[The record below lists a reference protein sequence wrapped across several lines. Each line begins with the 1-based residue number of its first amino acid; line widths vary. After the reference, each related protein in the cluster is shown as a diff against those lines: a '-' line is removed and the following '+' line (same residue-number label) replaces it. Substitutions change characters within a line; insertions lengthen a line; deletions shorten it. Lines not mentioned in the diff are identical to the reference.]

1 MSTNATIDLNSLIK
15 DVRTHNQGAERQ
27 YLTEKW
33 NKTGLLKGLKD
44 DYARENMSVI
54 LENQL
59 KELIKESS
67 QTSDITG
74 FQNNAFPIVRRAFG
88 NLLAQELVS
97 VQAMNLPSGL
107 IFYLDFTYGAGQCG
121 YTQGGSVYGDP
132 VGSCLHTSG
141 AAKTGGLYDLH
152 SAYSQMLVSGTYTL
166 GTGWPT
172 SSGSAPWASVSF
184 DPDLSGSTVYENV
197 FGLTGITST
206 ACNGALDASAV
217 KSITVASSSA
227 TVTPGPF
234 QGIPTQYRRHNVI
247 RDGAQ
252 LYIYTDHPIGPS
264 ASICFVC
271 ASTASCVAAPC
282 TTGGVGVYQPFES
295 DMGVNPTPT
304 IPEIDIKLESATVV
318 AQTRKLRARW
328 TPELAQDLNAY
339 FNIDAEAELTQILSE
354 QIALEID
361 REIIGDLMSRAAITR
376 YWSKQRGKYVNPR
389 TGATIGGSFTTT
401 SPIEWYR
408 GLFEVIVDASNEIF
422 ARTKR
427 GNANWIVASPDVCTV
442 IESVAEFKPAYTG
455 DAKEVKYSIGT
466 EKVGTLNNRF
476 TVYKDPYMIK
486 NQVLLGYKGNS
497 FLECGYVY
505 APYIPLI
512 ITPTIFAPE
521 DFTPRK
527 GLLTRYGKHMVRP
540 DYFAKIIVED
550 L

>member
-1 MSTNATIDLNSLIK
+1 MSGTMNINELIK
-15 DVRTHNQGAERQ
+15 NARGYNQGVERAM
-27 YLTEKW
+27 LVEKW
-33 NKTGLLKGLKD
+33 EKNTPLLKGLKD
-44 DYARENMSVI
+44 DFQKENMAVL

-67 QTSDITG
+67 QTSDIAG
-74 FQNNAFPIVRRAFG
+74 FQTNAFPIVRRTFG

-121 YTQGGSVYGDP
+121 YTEGGSVYGDP
-132 VGSCLHTSG
+132 SGACVSLSG

-152 SAYSQMLVSGTYTL
+152 SAYSQVLVSGTYA
-166 GTGWPT
+166 T
-172 SSGSAPWASVSF
+172 SPATSGSAPWASVSF
-184 DPDLSGSTVYENV
+184 DPDLSGSTVFENV
-197 FGLTGITST
+197 FTLTSITST
-206 ACNGALDASAV
+206 ACGGAFDQTAV
-217 KSITVASSSA
+217 KSVVVSSGTSPWAA
-227 TVTPGPF
+227 TA
-234 QGIPTQYRRHNVI
+234 PTQYRRHNKI
-247 RDGAQ
+247 LNGSA
-252 LYIYTDHPIGPS
+252 LYVYTDAAFGPS

-271 ASTASCVAAPC
+271 ASTASCISNPC

-295 DMGVNPTPT
+295 DLGVVPTPT

-318 AQTRKLRARW
+318 AQPRKLRARW
-328 TPELAQDLNAY
+328 TPELAQDLNSY
-339 FNIDAEAELTQILSE
+339 FNVDAEAELTQILSE

-361 REIIGDLMSRAAITR
+361 REIISDLMSRAAITR
-376 YWSKQRGKYVNPR
+376 FWSRQKGKYVNPR

-422 ARTKR
+422 SRTKR
-427 GNANWIVASPDVCTV
+427 GNATWIVASPDVCT
-442 IESVAEFKPAYTG
+442 ILESTAEFKPNYTG
-455 DAKEVKYSIGT
+455 DAGEAKYSVGT

-476 TVYKDPYMIK
+476 TVYKDPYMLK
-486 NQVLLGYKGNS
+486 NQILLGYKGNT

-527 GLLTRYGKHMVRP
+527 GLMTRYGKHMVRP
-540 DYFAKIIVED
+540 DMYARIVVLD